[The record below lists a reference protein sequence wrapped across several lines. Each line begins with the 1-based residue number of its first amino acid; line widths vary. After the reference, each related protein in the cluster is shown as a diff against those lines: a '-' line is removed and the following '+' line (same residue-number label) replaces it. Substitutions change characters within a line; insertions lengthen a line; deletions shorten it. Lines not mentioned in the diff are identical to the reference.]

1 MKLEVKDLHVE
12 VEGKK
17 ILNGVSFTVDSG
29 EVCVIMG
36 PNGAGKSTIS
46 NVIMGNPKYSV
57 ISGQILLDGEDVT
70 RLGVDERAKRGLFM
84 SFQHPVEINGV
95 TLTNFLRTSYN
106 AIKGTNL
113 RVGEFHKLIA
123 DKMKIIDMDPK
134 FRTRSIN
141 FGFSGGEK
149 KRTEILQMML
159 FEPKFAILDEID
171 SGLDVDALKS
181 VSHGINKVKEENNTG
196 MIIVTHYNKILDYIK
211 PDKVIVVKNGRV
223 EQTGNFELAKK
234 IEAEGFN

>member
-1 MKLEVKDLHVE
+1 MKLEVKDLFVDVE
-12 VEGKK
+12 DKQ
-17 ILNGVSFTVDSG
+17 ILKGVSFEINSD

-46 NVIMGNPKYSV
+46 NVIMGNPKYKV
-57 ISGQILLDGEDVT
+57 VSGQIILDGEDIT
-70 RLGVDERAKRGLFM
+70 ELGVDERAKRGLFM

-95 TLTNFLRTSYN
+95 TLTSFLRTSYN
-106 AIKGTNL
+106 AIKGSNL
-113 RVGEFHKLIA
+113 RVGEFHKLIKE
-123 DKMKIIDMDPK
+123 KMDLINMDSK

-159 FEPKFAILDEID
+159 FEPKFALLDEID

-181 VSHGINKVKEENNTG
+181 VGYGINKVKEDNNTG
-196 MIIVTHYNKILDYIK
+196 LIIVTHYNKILDYVK
-211 PDKVIVVKNGRV
+211 ADKVIVVKDGRI
-223 EQTGNFELAKK
+223 EKTGGPQLAKE
-234 IEAEGFN
+234 IENKGFN